1 MHRYK
6 AYNFANLF
14 LALLTFSFIGFVNAN
29 ETNAQPFKPKTYFL
43 NGFISQAIIHTT
55 DNNFLGESDDRLSS
69 DFSEVGIIFNANPID
84 KFRISAQVLGRRDGI
99 SNARKLRIDFAF
111 LSYTL
116 INNFEW
122 QLGFRGGRLKAP
134 FGFYGDTRDVAFTRP
149 TIFLP
154 QSIYLDIIRDTGFSQ
169 DGLQIFASRNTE
181 KYNLNWQFSVVDP
194 TPDKAEINDFY
205 PVPIAGKIKPKPSY
219 VTRIAFEPTSGFHK
233 FALTYN
239 HTKSDYKPTPTD
251 LVQISES
258 TIRYVLASYEFSK
271 EKFSLI
277 TEIMDID
284 IALGDSSNDFPG
296 RKYNE
301 NGLSHYIQGTY
312 RFGSLWDAVLRYDTY
327 YTNRNDR
334 TGKDLE
340 RQTFGLF
347 LAQTSF
353 AKTWTASVGWHFHK
367 DWLARLEF
375 HDVDGTGWFSKTNNP
390 DPLLIR
396 QHWKIVAAQLSYR
409 F

>member
-6 AYNFANLF
+6 TCNFANLF
-14 LALLTFSFIGFVNAN
+14 LALLIFSLTGFVNAN
-29 ETNAQPFKPKTYFL
+29 ETKAQSFTPKKYFL
-43 NGFISQAIIHTT
+43 NGFISQAIIHST

-69 DFSEVGIIFNANPID
+69 DFSEVGIIFNAKPID
-84 KFRISAQVLGRRDGI
+84 QFQVSAQILGRRDGI
-99 SNARKLRIDFAF
+99 SNDGKLRIDFAF

-116 INNFEW
+116 INNFDW

-154 QSIYLDIIRDTGFSQ
+154 QSIYLDRVRNTGFSQ
-169 DGLQIFASRNTE
+169 DGLQIFASRNAE
-181 KYNLNWQFSVVDP
+181 NYHVSWQFSVVDP
-194 TPDKAEINDFY
+194 TPDKDEISDFY
-205 PVPIAGKIKPKPSY
+205 PVAVEGKIKANPSY
-219 VTRIAFEPTSGFHK
+219 ITRLAFEPASGSHK

-239 HTKSDYKPTPTD
+239 RTNSDYKPAPND
-251 LVQISES
+251 FLQISE
-258 TIRYVLASYEFSK
+258 TIIRYILASYEFNN

-277 TEIMDID
+277 MEIMDID
-284 IALGDSSNDFPG
+284 IALGDSSTHFPG

-301 NGLSHYIQGTY
+301 DGLSHYIQSTY
-312 RFGSLWDAVLRYDTY
+312 RFRSNWDAVLRYDTY

-334 TGKDLE
+334 SGEALE
-340 RQTFGLF
+340 QQTFGFF
-347 LAQTSF
+347 LARASF

-367 DWLARLEF
+367 NWLARLEF
-375 HDVDGTGWFSKTNNP
+375 HDVDGTGWISKANNP
-390 DPLLIR
+390 DRFLTHQRWQIL
-396 QHWKIVAAQLSYR
+396 AAQLSYR